1 MAPLDGDIWL
11 HEVTADDPAGPN
23 LEFDPDFGALE
34 RAAQGKAEQQYGAT
48 IIPAEDPDW
57 KSVDALA
64 TALLERTRDL
74 RILGHL
80 ALAKLHLS
88 GLPAYAQIVTVIR
101 QLLDTRWETVHPQ
114 LDPEDDN
121 DPTLRANALLR
132 LGEPLRVLRVL
143 KDLPLASSLRT
154 GRVAWR
160 DVAILNGALEPEEG
174 RPKLS
179 EAGIRGIF
187 AETDQGRLAAM
198 RAALASL
205 VADTVAIP
213 AAFDRHAGPA
223 TGPDLT
229 ELTKL
234 LRELQRVTDRYAPA
248 TDAPPEE
255 VPVMEEAP
263 AVAEAFTPAPVRGAV
278 TAASLG
284 PVTSRA
290 DALLLLDLV
299 VTYYER
305 YEPSSP
311 LPLLIGRARRLADKD
326 FMDILQDLA
335 PDGLNQARNIAGA
348 GT

>member
-1 MAPLDGDIWL
+1 MAPLDGDFLL
-11 HEVTADDPAGPN
+11 HDVAADDPVGPN
-23 LEFDPDFGALE
+23 LEFDADFGALE
-34 RAAQGKAEQQYGAT
+34 RAAQGKPEQQFGAT

-57 KSVDALA
+57 KAVDALA
-64 TALLERTRDL
+64 TGLLERTRDL
-74 RILGHL
+74 RILSHL
-80 ALAKLHLS
+80 AVARLHLS
-88 GLPAYAQIVTVIR
+88 GLPAFARIVAVIR
-101 QLLDTRWETVHPQ
+101 QLLDERWDSVHPQ

-143 KDLPLASSLRT
+143 KDLPLAASLRA

-160 DVAILNGALEPEEG
+160 DVAILNGVLEPEEG
-174 RPKLS
+174 RPKLN
-179 EAGIRGIF
+179 EASVRAAF
-187 AETDQGRLAAM
+187 VETDQGRLAAL
-198 RAALASL
+198 RGAVAGA

-229 ELTKL
+229 ELTKM
-234 LRELQRVTDRYAPA
+234 LRELQRVAERYAP
-248 TDAPPEE
+248 PEIAAAE
-255 VPVMEEAP
+255 EIPGVEEAP
-263 AVAEAFTPAPVRGAV
+263 AVADASAAAPVRNAG

-284 PVTSRA
+284 AVTTRA
-290 DALLLLDLV
+290 DAMLLLDLV
-299 VTYYER
+299 LAYYER

-311 LPLLIGRARRLADKD
+311 LPLLIGRARRLADKP

-348 GT
+348 A

>member
-1 MAPLDGDIWL
+1 MAPLDGESWL
-11 HEVTADDPAGPN
+11 HDVAADDPAGPN
-23 LEFDPDFGALE
+23 LEFDADFGALE
-34 RAAQGKAEQQYGAT
+34 RAAQGKPEQQFGAT

-64 TALLERTRDL
+64 TSLLERTRDL

-80 ALAKLHLS
+80 ALAKLHLA
-88 GLPAYAQIVTVIR
+88 GLPAFAQILSVIR
-101 QLLDTRWETVHPQ
+101 QLLDERWDAVHPQ

-132 LGEPLRVLRVL
+132 LAEPLRVLRVL
-143 KDLPLASSLRT
+143 KDLPLAASLRA

-174 RPKLS
+174 RPKLN
-179 EAGIRGIF
+179 EAGVRAAF
-187 AETDQGRLAAM
+187 ADTDQSRLAAV
-198 RAALASL
+198 RGALTSL
-205 VADTVAIP
+205 IADTLAIP

-234 LRELQRVTDRYAPA
+234 LRELQRVTERYAPA
-248 TDAPPEE
+248 DIAVPEE
-255 VPVMEEAP
+255 IPVMGEAP
-263 AVAEAFTPAPVRGAV
+263 AMAESSPAAPVRGAV

-284 PVTSRA
+284 PVTTRS

-299 VTYYER
+299 VAYYER

-348 GT
+348 S